1 MSTPPFKMIDE
12 KLQGWDKLVFRMI
25 VHLAG
30 EVRRDRQRSMA
41 IGKSLLA
48 ISDFVRSQAESF
60 PDDLVKNLEGLQ
72 ELHAEHLDKS
82 RESVDDFENLMAEV
96 MAYVSAQGDSRDG

>member
-12 KLQGWDKLVFRMI
+12 KLEGWDRLVFRMI

-30 EVRRDRQRSMA
+30 EVRRDRRRSMA

-48 ISDFVRSQAESF
+48 ISDFVQSQAESF
-60 PDDLVKNLEGLQ
+60 PDDLVKSLEGLR
-72 ELHAEHLDKS
+72 ELHEEHLEKS
-82 RESVDDFENLMAEV
+82 RESVDDFETLMAEV
-96 MAYVSAQGDSRDG
+96 MAYVTAHGGAREG